1 MKTSAQKTLR
11 SQEVETKFRSQGNA
25 KGRSCVWAQKDAWG
39 VKRSVGQESRH
50 PNFYARIIIGMEKG
64 RLRGQR
70 EKERMIEKIT
80 SE

>member
-1 MKTSAQKTLR
+1 M
-11 SQEVETKFRSQGNA
+11 
-25 KGRSCVWAQKDAWG
+25 WAQKDAWG
-39 VKRSVGQESRH
+39 VKRSVGQESH
-50 PNFYARIIIGMEKG
+50 QPNFYARIIIGMEKG